1 MEPTKLDRLFAA
13 KAVLKAAQKK
23 VSDLEA
29 ECKQELL
36 EEYETSGNDRKRSP
50 VFGKDA
56 GYLGIQVS
64 EKKRDVREYVADRAA
79 VEKWVKEAKPDFAD
93 FAMDNL
99 DTFCSWWFMQTGEAI
114 PGFERIEVVTPA
126 TPVPKLVV
134 KEQVVIPMLR
144 EANVLDGVGRY
155 LLGDGE

>member
-13 KAVLKAAQKK
+13 KAVLKEAQKK

-50 VFGKDA
+50 MFGKDA
-56 GYLGIQVS
+56 GYLGIQIG

-79 VEKWVKEAKPDFAD
+79 VEKWLKEAKPDFDD

-134 KEQVVIPMLR
+134 KEKVVIPMLR
-144 EANVLDGVGRY
+144 EANILDGIGQY